1 MSPLRLGSVVVFL
14 LLASCLQGA
23 DIVVAAYNVE
33 NYLLMDRRVNGRTA
47 PASPKPDRELAALV
61 TVLSDI
67 RPDVLG
73 LCELGDES
81 MLIDFQRRLKD
92 AGIDLPFREWVR
104 GADEARHLALL
115 SRFPISARNSRDDV
129 SFELNGRLERMPR
142 GILDVT
148 ISVTPA
154 YRLRLVGAHLKSR
167 RKVPEVDETSLRS
180 REAAA
185 LRSHLEDI
193 LARSPETNLLLFGDL
208 NDTKNEYPIR
218 HLIGPSGSPAH
229 MRDAY
234 LKDSRGETW
243 THFWKIADTY
253 SRLDYFLFNAA
264 LAPEILWRKS
274 GINDNPAWN
283 EASDHRAIFVTIS
296 PQDQ

>member
-1 MSPLRLGSVVVFL
+1 MRIGFVFLFL
-14 LLASCLQGA
+14 LLAVCLQGA
-23 DIVVAAYNVE
+23 DIIVAAYNVE
-33 NYLLMDRRVNGRTA
+33 NYLLMDRREKGRTI
-47 PASPKPDRELAALV
+47 PSSPKPDREITALI

-73 LCELGDES
+73 LCEIGDES
-81 MLIDFQRRLKD
+81 MLIDLQRRLKN

-115 SRFPISARNSRDDV
+115 SRFPIAARDSRDDV
-129 SFELNGRLERMPR
+129 SFELGGKIERMPR

-148 ISVTPA
+148 VTVNSS

-167 RKVPEVDETSLRS
+167 RKVPEVDETSLRA

-185 LRSHLEDI
+185 LRSHLEGI
-193 LARSPETNLLLFGDL
+193 LARSPATNLLLFGDL

-234 LKDSRGETW
+234 LRDSRGETW

-264 LAPEILWRKS
+264 LAPEIIWRKS

-283 EASDHRAIFVTIS
+283 EASDHRAIFVAIS
-296 PQDQ
+296 PEDQ